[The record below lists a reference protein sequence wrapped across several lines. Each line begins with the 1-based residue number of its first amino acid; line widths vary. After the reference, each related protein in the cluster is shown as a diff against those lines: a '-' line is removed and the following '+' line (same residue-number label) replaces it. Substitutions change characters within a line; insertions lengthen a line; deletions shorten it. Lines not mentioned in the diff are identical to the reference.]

1 MAFFWTKLGRFLQV
15 TTFWLQRVAQ
25 SYYLRNFSMKMCS
38 LAHFLFNESIFIEIG
53 RELAWLWRYK
63 LSIEIKRKQILFA
76 HFFRSFVHIIRKW
89 YHIVIRYD
97 TKHILRI
104 LIKKI
109 LENWFFFSM
118 LKVIYSFCCLGS
130 LISST
135 MNEEIG
141 THIAKA
147 GSSFGRLQERVW
159 KNKYLTMKTKV
170 NILSSRHVSSAL
182 CYRQAKPGPSMQ
194 SRNGGVLETSLVS
207 SGKTVSQMS
216 MCLKELDWT
225 PSKRSWLSGVCDD

>member
-1 MAFFWTKLGRFLQV
+1 
-15 TTFWLQRVAQ
+15 
-25 SYYLRNFSMKMCS
+25 
-38 LAHFLFNESIFIEIG
+38 
-53 RELAWLWRYK
+53 
-63 LSIEIKRKQILFA
+63 
-76 HFFRSFVHIIRKW
+76 
-89 YHIVIRYD
+89 
-97 TKHILRI
+97 
-104 LIKKI
+104 
-109 LENWFFFSM
+109 M

-182 CYRQAKPGPSMQ
+182 CYRQAKPGPSLQ
-194 SRNGGVLETSLVS
+194 SRNGGWISSCRGVSETSLVS